1 MQGETLRQRLD
12 RGPIAVHEAVDIATQ
27 LAGDDQGFYVFA
39 PKPGRMLAR
48 RRTGKLAGDVN
59 IPTAGMTMK
68 QAIDYTSTIDAVK

>member
-1 MQGETLRQRLD
+1 MRTDVTME
-12 RGPIAVHEAVDIATQ
+12 
-27 LAGDDQGFYVFA
+27 GDDKGFYVFA

-68 QAIDYTSTIDAVK
+68 QAIDYTSTVDALK